1 MNGEIQRFLNDV
13 DSKIFRRGLDYYRSG
28 MVECIDWHGSHATAE
43 VSGSE
48 EDPYLVEI
56 DFSDDGEV
64 EDWFC
69 DCPYDWGPV
78 CKHVVAALLALQER
92 DPGKTPNKPA
102 MNAAKRKAVVEH
114 LVGRAEKEQLAA
126 LILEHC
132 QEDKH
137 FQCQVLLE
145 LGDSGELEFAKALV
159 QETIR
164 ANTRRGYIDM
174 EGCDTICADLDGI
187 LDKARLRIQRGQW
200 ESALEISQ
208 FVLLT
213 GVKLADEADSSSG
226 SLSWT
231 VRAAME
237 TVTLALSGLV
247 ESGGDRAKW
256 VRRLLETAQDS
267 VFEGW
272 TDWRYELLRRTAV
285 LANEQ
290 NEDAFY
296 ETLAKLSDRRWE
308 SFQDGP
314 RYDKQ
319 DKQIR
324 YYVIRHAHGAQ
335 EGRAYLERNLAVDAF
350 RLILAREYI
359 EEGKIGRAHV

>member
-13 DSKIFRRGLDYYRSG
+13 DSKIFCRGLDYYRSG
-28 MVECIDWHGSHATAE
+28 MVECIDWDGSHATAE

-256 VRRLLETAQDS
+256 VRRLLETAQDP

-285 LANEQ
+285 LADEQ

-296 ETLAKLSDRRWE
+296 ETLANLSDRRWE

-314 RYDKQ
+314 RYD
-319 DKQIR
+319 
-324 YYVIRHAHGAQ
+324 
-335 EGRAYLERNLAVDAF
+335 
-350 RLILAREYI
+350 
-359 EEGKIGRAHV
+359 